1 LVKSQVQGV
10 RELESLVQAHYD
22 AAPASV
28 RLLAGGWDGSVYLVT
43 RPQGP
48 AWVLR
53 VVSRKSAERDV
64 AVLSFLESQ
73 HFPAPRVIRSLSGC
87 GTAPFGEHS
96 VLVTTFIDGTP
107 AGFFP
112 YILFGVGEALG
123 RLHTLNSAEAHTLPP
138 AEMLPA
144 TDMAIALEWLALAE
158 PRLPP
163 GLRGWYDQLV
173 GAIRG
178 IRSYDHLPQSLI
190 HNDCHP
196 GNAILMPEGP
206 IMIDWHG
213 AGLGPPVVDL
223 GFLLISCEIAPSWVA
238 PLTPNSDRVVAIVD
252 GYARY
257 RTPTRDEL
265 DWLPDAM
272 RFRSLLYGA
281 AHIAKCVEQGL
292 ETVSETWWWER
303 YEAADEVANRVRLRF
318 EGY

>member
-1 LVKSQVQGV
+1 MDDL
-10 RELESLVQAHYD
+10 RELESLVQTHYD
-22 AAPASV
+22 AAPTSV

-43 RPQGP
+43 RSPRP

-64 AVLSFLESQ
+64 LVLSFLESQ
-73 HFPAPRVIRSLSGC
+73 HYPAPRIIRSLSGC
-87 GTAPFGEHS
+87 RATPYGEQS
-96 VLVTTFIDGTP
+96 VLVTAFIDGAP
-107 AGFFP
+107 AGFSPRIF
-112 YILFGVGEALG
+112 YGVGETLG
-123 RLHTLNSAEAHTLPP
+123 RLHTLDSAEARTLTP
-138 AEMLPA
+138 AEMLPV
-144 TDMAIALEWLALAE
+144 TDMVIALEWLAEAE

-163 GLRGWYDQLV
+163 GLRGQHDQLV

-178 IRSYDHLPQSLI
+178 IRSYDHLPQALI

-196 GNAILMPEGP
+196 GNAILTSEGP

-281 AHIAKCVEQGL
+281 AHIAKCVERGL

-303 YEAADEVANRVRLRF
+303 YEAADEVANRVRLRL

>member
-1 LVKSQVQGV
+1 MHDL
-10 RELESLVQAHYD
+10 RELESLVHTHYD
-22 AAPASV
+22 DASTSV
-28 RLLAGGWDGSVYLVT
+28 LLLAGGWDGSVYLVT
-43 RPQGP
+43 RLQSP

-64 AVLSFLESQ
+64 MVLSFLESQ
-73 HFPAPRVIRSLSGC
+73 HFPAPRVIRSLSG
-87 GTAPFGEHS
+87 GGVTPYGEQS
-96 VLVTTFIDGTP
+96 VLITTFIDGAS
-107 AGFFP
+107 AGFSP
-112 YILFGVGEALG
+112 HILYGVGKALG
-123 RLHTLNSAEAHTLPP
+123 RLHTLNIAEAHTLPR

-144 TDMAIALEWLALAE
+144 TDMSIALDWLALAE
-158 PRLPP
+158 PRLRP

-178 IRSYDHLPQSLI
+178 IRGYDHLPQSLI

-196 GNAILMPEGP
+196 GNAILTSEGP

-213 AGLGPPVVDL
+213 AGLGPPVVDF
-223 GFLLISCEIAPSWVA
+223 GFLLISCEIAPSWAA
-238 PLTPNSDRVVAIVD
+238 PVTPDPDRVVAIVD

-257 RTPTRDEL
+257 RTPTVDEL

-281 AHIAKCVEQGL
+281 AHIAKCAEEGR

-303 YEAADEVANRVRLRF
+303 YEAADEVATRARLRF

>member
-1 LVKSQVQGV
+1 MHDL
-10 RELESLVQAHYD
+10 RELESLVHTHYD
-22 AAPASV
+22 DASTSV
-28 RLLAGGWDGSVYLVT
+28 LLLAGGWDGSVYLVT
-43 RPQGP
+43 RLQSP

-64 AVLSFLESQ
+64 MVLSFLESQ
-73 HFPAPRVIRSLSGC
+73 NFPAPRVIRSLSGC
-87 GTAPFGEHS
+87 GTTPFGEQS
-96 VLVTTFIDGTP
+96 VLITTFIDGAP
-107 AGFFP
+107 AGFSP
-112 YILFGVGEALG
+112 HILYGVGKALG
-123 RLHTLNSAEAHTLPP
+123 RLHTLNIAEAHTLPR

-144 TDMAIALEWLALAE
+144 TDMSIALDWLALAE
-158 PRLPP
+158 PRLRP

-178 IRSYDHLPQSLI
+178 IRGYDHLPQSLI

-196 GNAILMPEGP
+196 GNAILTSEGP

-213 AGLGPPVVDL
+213 AGLGPPVVDF
-223 GFLLISCEIAPSWVA
+223 GFLLISCEIAPSWAA
-238 PLTPNSDRVVAIVD
+238 PVTPDPDRVVAIVD

-257 RTPTRDEL
+257 RTPTVDEL

-281 AHIAKCVEQGL
+281 AHIAKCAEEGR

-303 YEAADEVANRVRLRF
+303 YEAADEVATRTRLRF

>member
-1 LVKSQVQGV
+1 MDDL
-10 RELESLVQAHYD
+10 RELESLVQTHYD
-22 AAPASV
+22 AAPTSV
-28 RLLAGGWDGSVYLVT
+28 RLLAGGWDGSVYRVI
-43 RPQGP
+43 RSQGP
-48 AWVLR
+48 DWVLR

-64 AVLSFLESQ
+64 VVLSFLESQ

-87 GTAPFGEHS
+87 GMALFGEHS

-112 YILFGVGEALG
+112 HILHGIGEALG
-123 RLHTLNSAEAHTLPP
+123 RLHTLNMAEAHTLPP
-138 AEMLPA
+138 AEMLPV
-144 TDMAIALEWLALAE
+144 TDMVIALEWLAEAE

-163 GLRGWYDQLV
+163 GLRGQHDQLV

-178 IRSYDHLPQSLI
+178 IRSYDHLPQALI

-196 GNAILMPEGP
+196 GNAILTSEGP

-223 GFLLISCEIAPSWVA
+223 GFLLISCEIAPSWAA
-238 PLTPNSDRVVAIVD
+238 PLAPNPDRVVTIVD

-257 RTPTRDEL
+257 RTPTIDEL

-281 AHIAKCVEQGL
+281 AHVAKCAEEGL

-303 YEAADEVANRVRLRF
+303 YDAADEVANRARLRF
-318 EGY
+318 EGL